1 MILLLGACEGPA
13 PAPAS
18 PTPSGTP
25 AARIRVEG
33 AACASPVPA
42 TFSGRF
48 AEQGYV
54 AYRTC
59 RGTVRNDGGASAT
72 VDVWVDALDARGQA
86 TGSCRSSL
94 GVVGPGTGRDWEST
108 CPVTAAEVGFA
119 VRATDAHGTPLP
131 TRSP

>member
-1 MILLLGACEGPA
+1 MLVACEAAAPGPPASTEPA
-13 PAPAS
+13 P
-18 PTPSGTP
+18 G
-25 AARIRVEG
+25 AARIAVEG

-59 RGTVRNDGGASAT
+59 RGSVVNEGAEGAS
-72 VDVWVDALDARGQA
+72 VDVWVDALDAAGRAGGA
-86 TGSCRSSL
+86 CRITVGTL
-94 GVVGPGTGRDWEST
+94 GPGGRREWQAT

-119 VRATDAHGTPLP
+119 VRVTDASGSPLP
-131 TRSP
+131 TRGP